1 MHALHDAPPSA
12 ISQALAKERL
22 GVMRVLFFVG
32 SCIGPLLVTA
42 GLIPSAFAATGL
54 TGEPAAL
61 LVVGLVLCV
70 FTIGYSTYAKYIPNA
85 GALYA
90 MIAQGLGRPAGV
102 GAAFVALVAYNMLQV
117 GIYGMFGP
125 TMASFAAANWNWHV
139 AWWLWAL
146 ALWAIVGLL
155 GLRRVD
161 INSVVL
167 GVFSLVEIALVLT
180 LAIRGVMHPAAGGL
194 HAGSLSPLSLRG
206 AGFGPLVAI
215 AVLAFT
221 GFEQTAV
228 YSEEARNIRR
238 TIPHATY
245 IALIGIGVVY
255 TLASFAMTVHYG
267 SATVAV
273 AQSQGSE
280 MLFALGSGLLTSTGH
295 TLFLTSLFAA
305 ALGFHNACWRYSFS
319 LGREGVLPSLLART
333 GRANI
338 PRWSSGLQSLIGF
351 GAIVLTGIE
360 HWDPTTRL
368 FYWMGTT
375 GGFGVLLLLA
385 ATSFAVIR
393 YFLVTTNPEAQQE
406 PRAKWLFAPAIAGVA
421 LCIMIILCAQQY
433 ALLLGVAPNSPA
445 AIVLPALFSVGLLG
459 AVWAMV
465 LKRRFPETYRVIG
478 LGPESTLHRSGS
490 PIPIT
495 SIQESAS

>member
-1 MHALHDAPPSA
+1 
-12 ISQALAKERL
+12 
-22 GVMRVLFFVG
+22 LFFVL
-32 SCIGPLLVTA
+32 SSIGPLLVTA

-54 TGEPAAL
+54 TGEPAAII
-61 LVVGLVLCV
+61 VVGLVLCV
-70 FTIGYSTYAKYIPNA
+70 FTIGYAKYAKYIPNA

-102 GAAFVALVAYNMLQV
+102 GAAFVALLAYNMLQI

-125 TMASFAAANWNWHV
+125 TMAAFAAANWGWHV
-139 AWWLWAL
+139 AWWVWAL
-146 ALWAIVGLL
+146 V
-155 GLRRVD
+155 LRRVD

-167 GVFSLVEIALVLT
+167 GVFSLIEIVLVLT
-180 LAIRGVMHPAAGGL
+180 LALRGLMHPAAGAI
-194 HAGSLSPLSLRG
+194 HASSLSPISLRG

-245 IALIGIGVVY
+245 IALVGIGVVY
-255 TLASFAMTVHYG
+255 TAASFAMTVHYG
-267 SATVAV
+267 SATVTA
-273 AQSQGSE
+273 AQSLGSG

-305 ALGFHNACWRYSFS
+305 ALGFHNACWRYTYS

-351 GAIVLTGIE
+351 GAIVLTGIN
-360 HWDPTTRL
+360 HWNPTTQL

-393 YFLVTTNPEAQQE
+393 FFLKSTDPEASNE
-406 PRAKWLFAPAIAGVA
+406 PRAAWLIAPAIAGVA

-433 ALLLGVAPNSPA
+433 ALLLGVGENSPA
-445 AIVLPALFSVGLLG
+445 ATVLPALFGVGLLG
-459 AVWAMV
+459 AGWAMI
-465 LKRRFPETYRVIG
+465 LKRRAPETYRVIG
-478 LGPESTLHRSGS
+478 LGPQSMLHRSRS
-490 PIPIT
+490 AVPIT